1 MGFDASAADERVC
14 LCCAAACAAAYF
26 LTASKNEKAGFCSF
40 VGGGSTTILGIPK
53 AFFTASFLI
62 TERIIDWN

>member
-1 MGFDASAADERVC
+1 MGFDGSAADERVC

-40 VGGGSTTILGIPK
+40 VGGGGSGTIIGIPK
-53 AFFTASFLI
+53 AFFTA
-62 TERIIDWN
+62 